1 MERIAAGLA
10 RIASSVFQITWPEA
24 PDGGDA
30 ADYLAWGRTSADVR
44 VLIDEAVDLRT
55 RLPAAVPSPSGD
67 IDEQEPESRKSQASV
82 LIDLASSAELFHTPD
97 TTVYARVPVGGHRET
112 WALGSDAFSMWLQRA
127 YWQKTRRAASA
138 QAIQDALGVLAAQ
151 GQFDGPEQA
160 VDVRL
165 ARRADTIYLDLG
177 DPEWRAVEVTSAGW
191 SIVTDPPVRFR
202 RPSGLLRLPEPAHG
216 GSLHVL
222 RDLLNLSDENQWR
235 LVVAW
240 LVASLRPE
248 GPYPVLVLGGE
259 QGSAKSTTAR
269 FLRAIIDPNVSPD
282 RAAPRGVHDLAI
294 AANNGWIVSFD
305 NLSGLS
311 DWLSDAL
318 ARLATGAGF
327 ATRTL
332 YENDAETLFYASR
345 PILLNGIGELAVR
358 SDLLDRALL
367 VDLPRLPDER
377 RRTEMEVRTTFEA
390 ARPSVLGA
398 LLDAVS
404 VAIGRVA
411 TVKLASLPR
420 MADFATWSV
429 AAESGLDW
437 PSGSFMAAYVGNR
450 RAAATVALDASV
462 IVPAIRA
469 LVRRGAWQGTA
480 SELLAALRSEA
491 GEDGAEHQG
500 WPPSPRALTAELT
513 RLAPGLRADG
523 ISWER
528 PHRTHGGAR
537 VHALRAVPDETGST
551 VTTVTAD
558 LQVGADEHET
568 SLVEGDCPGEQHGGR
583 VTVSAGR
590 VTVSESGDGWDGLV
604 ASLPIVEP
612 ASAGRPQI
620 DQYAPASIWDSE
632 LHGDVPPEGT
642 PVPVAGAC
650 V

>member
-1 MERIAAGLA
+1 M
-10 RIASSVFQITWPEA
+10 
-24 PDGGDA
+24 
-30 ADYLAWGRTSADVR
+30 
-44 VLIDEAVDLRT
+44 
-55 RLPAAVPSPSGD
+55 
-67 IDEQEPESRKSQASV
+67 
-82 LIDLASSAELFHTPD
+82 
-97 TTVYARVPVGGHRET
+97 
-112 WALGSDAFSMWLQRA
+112 
-127 YWQKTRRAASA
+127 
-138 QAIQDALGVLAAQ
+138 
-151 GQFDGPEQA
+151 
-160 VDVRL
+160 
-165 ARRADTIYLDLG
+165 
-177 DPEWRAVEVTSAGW
+177 
-191 SIVTDPPVRFR
+191 
-202 RPSGLLRLPEPAHG
+202 
-216 GSLHVL
+216 
-222 RDLLNLSDENQWR
+222 
-235 LVVAW
+235 
-240 LVASLRPE
+240 
-248 GPYPVLVLGGE
+248 
-259 QGSAKSTTAR
+259 
-269 FLRAIIDPNVSPD
+269 
-282 RAAPRGVHDLAI
+282 
-294 AANNGWIVSFD
+294 
-305 NLSGLS
+305 
-311 DWLSDAL
+311 
-318 ARLATGAGF
+318 
-327 ATRTL
+327 
-332 YENDAETLFYASR
+332 
-345 PILLNGIGELAVR
+345 
-358 SDLLDRALL
+358 
-367 VDLPRLPDER
+367 
-377 RRTEMEVRTTFEA
+377 TFEA

-404 VAIGRVA
+404 VAMGRVS